1 MSGVNS
7 ADSWI
12 DCKGNRNMISNNI
25 GIFSLLDGFQV
36 HDQRSKM
43 TASQVAQYESGCD
56 NTFKNNECSNLN
68 TSKGKCVQ
76 LKSVTACSNND
87 INNIIID

>member
-36 HDQRSKM
+36 HDQRQSM
-43 TASQVAQYESGCD
+43 TESQARLYESGCE
-56 NTFKNNECSNLN
+56 NLFQNNFCSKLG
-68 TSKGKCVQ
+68 SKGLCVQ
-76 LKSVTACSNND
+76 LKSVKSCKNQD
-87 INNIIID
+87 INNVILS